1 MAEAN
6 NLFKQQTSKFLHG
19 VRGLVTVNDAVA
31 GAVQNVNATESADAD
46 LVRVM
51 GSRYI
56 QGKELKDKVVNG
68 TIETLVFDPESQ
80 LLLKYTEPVA
90 GSTSQGEETGAG
102 ANTQP
107 GIPRTSDLD
116 TPLNYDSTRI
126 LTDEQEDFSLMP
138 LFDLE
143 CRSKVLSDDG
153 NSASYY
159 GFTIRNCMIV
169 SYELRMAM
177 NQFWLANVEFVADK
191 IDRVSADNTQSNE
204 N

>member
-90 GSTSQGEETGAG
+90 GSTNPDGDG
-102 ANTQP
+102 ANTAP

-116 TPLNYDSTRI
+116 TPLDYDGTRI
-126 LTDEQEDFSLMP
+126 LTDEQDDFSLMP

-153 NSASYY
+153 NTASYY

-177 NQFWLANVEFVADK
+177 NQFWLANIEFVADK
-191 IDRVSADNTQSNE
+191 IDRVSADNTQSNG

>member
-80 LLLKYTEPVA
+80 LLLKYTDP
-90 GSTSQGEETGAG
+90 
-102 ANTQP
+102 
-107 GIPRTSDLD
+107 
-116 TPLNYDSTRI
+116 
-126 LTDEQEDFSLMP
+126 EQSHFHL
-138 LFDLE
+138 L
-143 CRSKVLSDDG
+143 
-153 NSASYY
+153 
-159 GFTIRNCMIV
+159 
-169 SYELRMAM
+169 
-177 NQFWLANVEFVADK
+177 
-191 IDRVSADNTQSNE
+191 
-204 N
+204 

>member
-80 LLLKYTEPVA
+80 LLLKFTEPVEPA
-90 GSTSQGEETGAG
+90 TDAEIPGEA
-102 ANTQP
+102 
-107 GIPRTSDLD
+107 DLD
-116 TPLNYDSTRI
+116 TPLEYDSTRI
-126 LTDEQEDFSLMP
+126 LTDEQDDFSLMP

-153 NSASYY
+153 NTASYY

-177 NQFWLANVEFVADK
+177 NQFWLANIEFVADK

>member
-80 LLLKYTEPVA
+80 LLLKFTEPVEPA
-90 GSTSQGEETGAG
+90 TDAQIPGEA
-102 ANTQP
+102 
-107 GIPRTSDLD
+107 DLD
-116 TPLNYDSTRI
+116 TPLEYDSTRI
-126 LTDEQEDFSLMP
+126 LTDEQDDFSLMP
-138 LFDLE
+138 
-143 CRSKVLSDDG
+143 
-153 NSASYY
+153 
-159 GFTIRNCMIV
+159 
-169 SYELRMAM
+169 
-177 NQFWLANVEFVADK
+177 
-191 IDRVSADNTQSNE
+191 
-204 N
+204 

>member
-80 LLLKYTEPVA
+80 LLLKFTEPVEPA
-90 GSTSQGEETGAG
+90 GDAEIPGEA
-102 ANTQP
+102 
-107 GIPRTSDLD
+107 DLD
-116 TPLNYDSTRI
+116 TPLEYDSTRV
-126 LTDEQEDFSLMP
+126 LTDEQDDFSLMP

-143 CRSKVLSDDG
+143 CRSKVLSDTG
-153 NSASYY
+153 TSASYY

-177 NQFWLANVEFVADK
+177 NQFWLANIEFVADK
-191 IDRVSADNTQSNE
+191 IDRVSADNVQSGE

>member
-80 LLLKYTEPVA
+80 LLLKFTEPVEPA
-90 GSTSQGEETGAG
+90 TDAQIPGET
-102 ANTQP
+102 
-107 GIPRTSDLD
+107 DLD
-116 TPLNYDSTRI
+116 TPLEYDSTRI
-126 LTDEQEDFSLMP
+126 LTDEQDDFSLMP

-153 NSASYY
+153 NTASYY

-177 NQFWLANVEFVADK
+177 NQFWLANIEFVADK